1 MSCSSGGSKRGKL
14 CKRARLLWFTTR
26 GQGEMDGS
34 ILLWLSVKH
43 GMAYVVNNP
52 NAQDM

>member
-1 MSCSSGGSKRGKL
+1 MEEAKVENYAKERDYFGL
-14 CKRARLLWFTTR
+14 QTR
-26 GQGEMDGS
+26 GQGEMDWS